1 MLWKMNDESSRL
13 GTTSSMI
20 LGLVS
25 RHPSSGYDV
34 AARAARSIAN
44 FWPVSRS
51 QVYAELSRLEAAGL
65 IQGTHVEQDRRPD
78 KRRYELTGAGAEAL
92 DAWVRAPDYPAERT
106 RSGMLAKFFFAE
118 HMTAEQRVSMLTEY
132 RDRADAYRLEL
143 QAVVDKLA
151 DKPAS
156 LYARST
162 ALFGL
167 LTTEAR
173 ISWADHMLAV
183 LGGSVE
189 FGEIESG
196 TPTR

>member
-1 MLWKMNDESSRL
+1 MNDESRRL

-25 RHPSSGYDV
+25 RHPASGYDV
-34 AARAARSIAN
+34 AAHADRSIAQ

-65 IQGTHVEQDRRPD
+65 IEGTHVEQDRRPD
-78 KRRYELTGAGAEAL
+78 KRRYELTSAGREAL

-118 HMTAEQRVSMLTEY
+118 RMTDEQRVSMLTEY
-132 RDRADAYRLEL
+132 REQAQVYRLAL
-143 QAVVDKLA
+143 QAVIDRLA
-151 DKPAS
+151 DKPSAF
-156 LYARST
+156 YGRST

-173 ISWADHMLAV
+173 VAWADHMLAV
-183 LGGSVE
+183 LAGSAE

-196 TPTR
+196 GARPLGR